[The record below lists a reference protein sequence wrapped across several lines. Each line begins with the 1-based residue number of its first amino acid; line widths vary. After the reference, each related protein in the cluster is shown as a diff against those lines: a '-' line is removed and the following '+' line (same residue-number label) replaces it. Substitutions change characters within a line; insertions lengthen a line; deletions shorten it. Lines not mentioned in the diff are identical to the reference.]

1 VSPRERGAHEAGA
14 RGASSRG
21 VSRRGLLLGGAGA
34 AAAVAVAGS
43 LGTGVRPAAAAS
55 AAAAATAPTAA
66 SISAASAFLAAK
78 MDQYGTGSTLRV
90 PQSYTGGVEGQSG
103 FVSSFAYDD
112 AIVIMAWVSAG
123 DTTSLQYATVL
134 ADSLLWAQTNDP
146 YADGRTRA
154 SYQPNPFQ
162 TATGPYI
169 GSPASNTGNQA
180 WVGMALLRL
189 YRATN
194 QTRFLQ
200 GALRLA
206 QWIQSVAWDGQRSPV
221 GYTGG
226 RDGSNAAITYK
237 ATEHNIDV
245 GAFFTMLATLSGD
258 SVWASR
264 ATSAFSFVAAM
275 RDSATGHL
283 WTGTGSDGVTVNR
296 SPVPGDVQNWAYL
309 ATLDPQY
316 SPSVTWVIS
325 ALAASDGGYTGSAYS
340 TADVSKVWFE
350 GTAHLALAVRARG
363 ASGDPARYT
372 TLMASIQD
380 AQGRAANG
388 DGRGIVAAS
397 SNGLVTGF
405 GDTYNQTLHLGAT
418 AWYLL
423 AARGTNPFRL

>member
-1 VSPRERGAHEAGA
+1 MSAREVGAP
-14 RGASSRG
+14 G
-21 VSRRGLLLGGAGA
+21 VSRRSLLLGGAGA
-34 AAAVAVAGS
+34 AAALAVSGS
-43 LGTGVRPAAAAS
+43 LGTGLRPAAAAS
-55 AAAAATAPTAA
+55 AVTSAAAATAPTAA

-78 MDQYGTGSTLRV
+78 MDQYGTGSALRV

-162 TATGPYI
+162 TASGPYI

-194 QTRFLQ
+194 QARFLQ

-316 SPSVTWVIS
+316 SPSVTWVIT
-325 ALAASDGGYTGSAYS
+325 ALAASDGGYSGSAYS

-363 ASGDPARYT
+363 ASGDPTRYT
-372 TLMASIQD
+372 TLMSSIQD

>member
-1 VSPRERGAHEAGA
+1 MNAGPQSGDPVDA
-14 RGASSRG
+14 RV
-21 VSRRGLLLGGAGA
+21 VSRRGLLLGAGA
-34 AAAVAVAGS
+34 AAAVAVSGS
-43 LGTGVRPAAAAS
+43 LAGGTRPATAS
-55 AAAAATAPTAA
+55 AATTATTAPSAA
-66 SISAASAFLAAK
+66 SIGAASAFLAAK

-90 PQSYTGGVEGQSG
+90 PQSYTGGVEGRSG

-112 AIVIMAWVSAG
+112 AIVIAAWVAAG
-123 DTTSLQYATVL
+123 DATSLQYATVL
-134 ADSLLWAQTNDP
+134 ADSLLWAQSNDP

-154 SYQPNPFQ
+154 SYQPDPFR
-162 TATGPYI
+162 TANGPSI

-194 QTRFLQ
+194 QSRFLQ

-206 QWIQSVAWDGQRSPV
+206 QWTHSVAWDGQRSPV

-258 SVWASR
+258 AVWSSR

-283 WTGTGSDGVTVNR
+283 WTGTGADGVTVNR

-316 SPSVTWVIS
+316 SPAVTWVIS
-325 ALAASDGGYTGSAYS
+325 TLAASDGGYSGSSYS
-340 TADVSKVWFE
+340 TSDVSKVWFE

-372 TLMASIQD
+372 TLVSSIQD

-397 SNGLVTGF
+397 NDGLVTGF